1 MATKTY
7 AGQSVE
13 VNDEGYLVD
22 ASQWSKEI
30 AAEIAKEEGI
40 ELTDQHYQVL
50 EFLRNASEKGET
62 LTIRKVGKSG
72 IVDIKGLYKL
82 FPGGPLKHSSRIAGI
97 PKPASCV

>member
-7 AGQSVE
+7 AGQTVE

-22 ASQWSKEI
+22 ASQWNKEI

-40 ELTDQHYQVL
+40 ELSDKHYEVL
-50 EFLRNASEKGET
+50 EFLRSTSEKGET

-72 IVDIKGLYKL
+72 IVDIKGLYQL

>member
-13 VNDEGYLVD
+13 VNDEGYMVD
-22 ASQWSKEI
+22 ASQWTKEI

-50 EFLRNASEKGET
+50 EFLREASEKGET

>member
-22 ASQWSKEI
+22 AGQWSKEI

-40 ELTDQHYQVL
+40 ELTDKHYEVL
-50 EFLRNASEKGET
+50 EFLRTASEKGET

-72 IVDIKGLYKL
+72 IVDIKGLYQL
-82 FPGGPLKHSSRIAGI
+82 FPGGPLKHSSRLAGI

>member
-1 MATKTY
+1 MATKNY
-7 AGQSVE
+7 AGQAVE
-13 VNDEGYLVD
+13 VNDEGYMKD
-22 ASQWSKEI
+22 ASQWNKEI

-40 ELTDQHYQVL
+40 DLTDKHYEVL

-62 LTIRKVGKSG
+62 LTIRRVGKSG

-97 PKPASCV
+97 AKPASCV

>member
-13 VNDEGYLVD
+13 VNEEGYLVD
-22 ASQWSKEI
+22 ASQWSREI
-30 AAEIAKEEGI
+30 AAEIAKEENI
-40 ELTDQHYQVL
+40 ELTDQHYEVL
-50 EFLRNASEKGET
+50 EFLRKANEKGET

>member
-1 MATKTY
+1 
-7 AGQSVE
+7 VE
-13 VNDEGYLVD
+13 VNEEGYLLD
-22 ASQWSKEI
+22 ASQWNKEI

-50 EFLRNASEKGET
+50 EFLRSASEKGDT
-62 LTIRKVGKSG
+62 LTIRRVGKSG

-97 PKPASCV
+97 AKPASCV